1 MINKIGRA
9 SMKEIIKSR
18 MSYLD
23 FSSIASLLDIFKVL
37 LILKSLFYLA
47 IAISVDLNV
56 DLINKV
62 FF

>member
-18 MSYLD
+18 MSCLD

-47 IAISVDLNV
+47 IAIS
-56 DLINKV
+56 IR
-62 FF
+62 FEC